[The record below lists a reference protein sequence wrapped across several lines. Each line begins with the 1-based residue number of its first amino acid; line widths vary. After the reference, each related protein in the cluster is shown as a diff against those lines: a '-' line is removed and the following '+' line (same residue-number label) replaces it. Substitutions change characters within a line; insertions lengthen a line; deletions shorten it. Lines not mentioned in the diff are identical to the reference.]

1 MSETRLFPA
10 EENASFGK
18 KSGFPSL
25 QLFVLHT
32 ESDTKKVTMNLF
44 LDFSVTGILILGIWM
59 FRWPHRA
66 KFGNLTAAFA
76 LTCGAALILY
86 RNGTMHPYIVLLSL
100 AVGSFAGYWV
110 AKKITMIQIPAMVAF
125 QHGAGGVAAFFL
137 SLAELMRGAQHLG
150 TMNEISGLFG
160 LAIGSLTFS
169 GSMIAGGK
177 LSNKLGQTPRIFPRH
192 TLLVMI
198 NLACIVVLIIA
209 ALYAPMGIR
218 IFLYILI
225 IFMSVLFGIIF
236 SVRIG
241 GADMPVLISF
251 LNATAGLAA
260 AFCGMIIEN
269 KLLISCGATVAASGS
284 ILTHV
289 MCRAMNRSL
298 FRVFVP
304 VEESVRKPA
313 VNNEQDRLAGSAEKE
328 ARHQSVGKNGEKDDD
343 FQKAAEIARK
353 ANKVIIVPGYGMAVA
368 QAQFKVIDL
377 SNKLL
382 SMGKDVKF
390 AIHPVAGR
398 MPGHM
403 NVLLAEAGVDYDM
416 LEEMDTVNPEFRDT
430 DFSLV
435 IGACDVVNPAAIETD
450 GSPISGMPILLAHE
464 SKHVVCCNM
473 DDKPGYSGVRNPLY
487 ENSNTVLLLGDA
499 KESIGQLLENLSE
512 TSPAAEESSVRD
524 NPQDSKKELLDSAVT
539 ALSSAKKI
547 IIIPGYGMAL
557 AQAQFKVVELASLL
571 ESMGAEVRFA
581 IHPVAGRM
589 PGHMN
594 VLLAEAEVDYDKLCE
609 MDEINSEFSQTDT
622 VLVFGACDV
631 VNPAAMDT
639 KGTPISGM
647 PILMAHDAKNIIVCN
662 FDAKPGYSGVENTL
676 YENPKTIMVL
686 GDAASTAYDL
696 TDALKARN

>member
-1 MSETRLFPA
+1 MMETYSA
-10 EENASFGK
+10 
-18 KSGFPSL
+18 
-25 QLFVLHT
+25 
-32 ESDTKKVTMNLF
+32 MNLF
-44 LDFSVTGILILGIWM
+44 LDFSVIGILILGIWL
-59 FRWPHRA
+59 FHWPHRA

-76 LTCGAALILY
+76 LACAAALVLY
-86 RNGTMHPYIVLLSL
+86 RNGTMYPGIVLLAL
-100 AVGSFAGYWV
+100 VVGSGAGYWV
-110 AKKITMIQIPAMVAF
+110 AKRITMIQIPAMVAF
-125 QHGAGGVAAFFL
+125 QHGAGGVAAFLL
-137 SLAELMRGAQHLG
+137 SLAELMRGSQHLG
-150 TMNEISGLFG
+150 MMNEISGLLG

-177 LSNKLGQTPRIFPRH
+177 LSNKLRQTPKILPRH
-192 TLLVMI
+192 TLLAMI
-198 NLACIVVLIIA
+198 NLIAIIALIIA
-209 ALYAPMGIR
+209 ALYVPMATR

-225 IFMSVLFGIIF
+225 ILLSILFGIIF
-236 SVRIG
+236 SIRIG
-241 GADMPVLISF
+241 GADMPVVISF

-304 VEESVRKPA
+304 VEKPRMKPA
-313 VNNEQDRLAGSAEKE
+313 VKTEQTQVADPVEKQILHQPIEKNNFQSA
-328 ARHQSVGKNGEKDDD
+328 V
-343 FQKAAEIARK
+343 EIARN

-368 QAQFKVIDL
+368 QAQFEVIDF

-382 SMGKDVKF
+382 AMGKEVKF

-403 NVLLAEAGVDYDM
+403 NVLLAEAGVDYD
-416 LEEMDTVNPEFRDT
+416 LLKEMDAINPEFKDT
-430 DFSLV
+430 DLSLV

-450 GSPISGMPILLAHE
+450 GSPISGMPILLSHE
-464 SKHVVCCNM
+464 SKYVVCCNL
-473 DDKPGYSGVRNPLY
+473 DDKPGYSGVENPLY
-487 ENSNTVLLLGDA
+487 KNDNTIMLLGNA
-499 KESIGQLLENLSE
+499 KETIQELVENLSE
-512 TSPAAEESSVRD
+512 IKPDVEESSSQDKTND
-524 NPQDSKKELLDSAVT
+524 NLDSAIT

-557 AQAQFKVVELASLL
+557 AQAQFKVIELASIL
-571 ESMGAEVRFA
+571 ESLGAQVKFA

-594 VLLAEAEVDYDKLCE
+594 VLLAEAEVDYDNLCE
-609 MDEINSEFSQTDT
+609 MDEINPEFSQTDA

-631 VNPAAMDT
+631 VNPAAMDIE
-639 KGTPISGM
+639 GTPISGM
-647 PILMAHDAKNIIVCN
+647 PILLAHDAKKIIVCN

-676 YENPKTIMVL
+676 YENPKTIML
-686 GDAASTAYDL
+686 LDDAASTATNL
-696 TDALKARN
+696 INALKSM